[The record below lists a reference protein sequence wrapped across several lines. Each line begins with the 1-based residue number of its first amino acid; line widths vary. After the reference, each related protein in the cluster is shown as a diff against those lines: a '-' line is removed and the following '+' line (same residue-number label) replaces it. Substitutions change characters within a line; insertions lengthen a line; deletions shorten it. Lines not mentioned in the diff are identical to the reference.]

1 MAYNARIGGKSISVY
16 KRIGNDVNELTLR
29 LLFLGIRLLDGEVTD
44 LVESMALSFRPD
56 FIDIYS
62 ASW

>member
-1 MAYNARIGGKSISVY
+1 MIKLCIF
-16 KRIGNDVNELTLR
+16 I
-29 LLFLGIRLLDGEVTD
+29 LGIRLLDGEVTD

>member
-1 MAYNARIGGKSISVY
+1 MFSLIIA
-16 KRIGNDVNELTLR
+16 LR
-29 LLFLGIRLLDGEVTD
+29 KYLCLGIRLLDGEVTD

-62 ASW
+62 ASWYVIDFSYRDFI

>member
-1 MAYNARIGGKSISVY
+1 MHASAVR
-16 KRIGNDVNELTLR
+16 DDEELAIR
-29 LLFLGIRLLDGEVTD
+29 FEWMPVSGIRLLDGEVTD

-56 FIDIYS
+56 LIDIYS

>member
-1 MAYNARIGGKSISVY
+1 MFYEDI
-16 KRIGNDVNELTLR
+16 VNQ
-29 LLFLGIRLLDGEVTD
+29 LFVDFFQGIRLLDGEVTD

-56 FIDIYS
+56 IIDIYS

>member
-1 MAYNARIGGKSISVY
+1 MLEWHITHELGVSQSVIERA
-16 KRIGNDVNELTLR
+16 KLTIR
-29 LLFLGIRLLDGEVTD
+29 FVLGIRLLDGEVTD

>member
-1 MAYNARIGGKSISVY
+1 LKGIEDDI
-16 KRIGNDVNELTLR
+16 NELAKQN
-29 LLFLGIRLLDGEVTD
+29 LLSIAFLGIRLLDGEVTD

>member
-1 MAYNARIGGKSISVY
+1 MYSFY
-16 KRIGNDVNELTLR
+16 
-29 LLFLGIRLLDGEVTD
+29 LGIRLLDGEVTD

-62 ASW
+62 ASWYEIKIGSVERVTNGDN

>member
-1 MAYNARIGGKSISVY
+1 MLCLK
-16 KRIGNDVNELTLR
+16 
-29 LLFLGIRLLDGEVTD
+29 LLFVIFELNGEHQEMGKRVIVCLAGIRLLDGEVTD

>member
-1 MAYNARIGGKSISVY
+1 MLEWHITHELVVSQSVIERA
-16 KRIGNDVNELTLR
+16 KFIIRFV
-29 LLFLGIRLLDGEVTD
+29 LGIRLLDGEVTD